1 MNLHESNKYNM
12 YTTTGGVLDA
22 NKPKVDNVAKLA
34 ARAAKLGEGILK
46 IKTVDK
52 QFDDKSSP
60 KGEVKKQARNAVVL
74 SSLHVVHTIYAYAED
89 RNDEEMKSK
98 VKVSE
103 SELHSMR
110 DDELGTKADNYY
122 TLANGLIAN
131 LADYGLVPSDLATFR
146 TELDAFTASKT
157 NIGTGKAERTG
168 TRSSL
173 TECFVEMDALLAGTI
188 DKLMEGFRK
197 KDPEFYNAYWS
208 ARVVRDIGGSHSKE
222 TTPATKTATSP
233 AMTPAVATNV

>member
-1 MNLHESNKYNM
+1 
-12 YTTTGGVLDA
+12 VLDD
-22 NKPKVDNVAKLA
+22 NKPKINNVPKLA
-34 ARAAKLGEGILK
+34 AASVKLGDGILK

-74 SSLHVVHTIYAYAED
+74 SSLHVVHTLYAYAED
-89 RNDEEMKSK
+89 QNDEGLKAK
-98 VKVSE
+98 VNISE
-103 SELHSMR
+103 TELHNLR
-110 DDELGTKADNYY
+110 DDELGTKAENYY
-122 TLANGLIAN
+122 TLANGLIAS
-131 LADYGLVPSDLATFR
+131 LADYGLAPSDLTTFR
-146 TELDAFTASKT
+146 TEIDAFTASKT

-173 TECFVEMDALLAGTI
+173 TECFAEVDTLLMGII

-208 ARVVRDIGGSHSKE
+208 ARVIRDIGGSHSKE
-222 TTPATKTATSP
+222 TTVVTKTATPPITAP
-233 AMTPAVATNV
+233 AATKA

>member
-12 YTTTGGVLDA
+12 YTTTSGVLDA
-22 NKPKVDNVAKLA
+22 NKPKVDNVPKLA
-34 ARAAKLGEGILK
+34 AGAVKLGDGILK

-89 RNDEEMKSK
+89 QNDEGLKAK
-98 VKVSE
+98 VNISE
-103 SELHSMR
+103 TELHNLR
-110 DDELGTKADNYY
+110 DDELGTKVDNYY

-131 LADYGLVPSDLATFR
+131 LTEYGLVPSDLTTFR
-146 TELDAFTASKT
+146 TEIDAFTASKT

-173 TECFVEMDALLAGTI
+173 TECFVEVDTLLSGSI

-208 ARVVRDIGGSHSKE
+208 ARVIRDIGGSHSKE
-222 TTPATKTATSP
+222 TPVVTKTATVP
-233 AMTPAVATNV
+233 ITVPTT

>member
-12 YTTTGGVLDA
+12 YTTTSGVLDA
-22 NKPKVDNVAKLA
+22 NKAKVDNVPKLA
-34 ARAAKLGEGILK
+34 AGAVKLGEGILK

-52 QFDDKSSP
+52 QYDDKSSP
-60 KGEVKKQARNAVVL
+60 KGEVKRQARNAVVL
-74 SSLHVVHTIYAYAED
+74 STLHVGHVLFAYSED
-89 RNDEEMKSK
+89 ENDEELKAK
-98 VKVSE
+98 VDISE

-110 DDELGTKADNYY
+110 DDELGTKAENYY
-122 TLANGLIAN
+122 TLANGLIAS
-131 LADYGLVPSDLATFR
+131 LADFGLVPSDLTTFR
-146 TELDAFTASKT
+146 TEIDAFIASKT

-173 TECFVEMDALLAGTI
+173 TECFAEVDTLLTGTI

-208 ARVVRDIGGSHSKE
+208 ARVVRDIGGSHTKE
-222 TTPATKTATSP
+222 TPVAIKTATSP
-233 AMTPAVATNV
+233 MSVPAA